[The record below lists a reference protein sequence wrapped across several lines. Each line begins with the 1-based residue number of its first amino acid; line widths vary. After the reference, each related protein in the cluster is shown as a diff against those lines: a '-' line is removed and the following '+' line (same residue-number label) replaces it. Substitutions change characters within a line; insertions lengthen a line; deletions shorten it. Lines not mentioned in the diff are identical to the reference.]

1 MPFRSRR
8 ARLVIEDD
16 LRGTLERI
24 ARSRSESAQ
33 RVERARIL
41 LAYAGGQTVSAIA
54 RELGTNRPKV
64 ERCVDKGLQLGPL
77 AALGDLPRAGRPAQI
92 PAAARVWLESLAHT
106 APGEWGY
113 AEKRWTHRLLARHA
127 REHCEQAGHPSLAR
141 LASGTVSKIL
151 RKARPSGDQRRLRG
165 PSRAFAGAQV
175 LVLRQWIQLEPAG
188 GTPPDGSLTARVWPA
203 GGPGETPAPRPAL
216 SLVVGLDL
224 ATARAYGALAR
235 QHAGRDFVAFLECL
249 DQAYGPGVRVRLLL
263 DRHAAHRAAATR
275 SYLAR
280 TPNRFELAFRPRHG
294 SWQALVEA
302 LCARVAHALLRG
314 VRLQSADD
322 VQQRIERSL
331 EMLNAGLPPAG
342 NRGN

>member
-8 ARLVIEDD
+8 AQLVIEDD
-16 LRGTLERI
+16 LRGILDRI

-41 LAYAGGQTVSAIA
+41 LAYAGGRTVSAIA
-54 RELGTNRPKV
+54 RDLGTNRPKV

-77 AALGDLPRAGRPAQI
+77 AALGDLPRPGRPAQI
-92 PAAARVWLESLAHT
+92 PAAARAWVESLADT
-106 APGEWGY
+106 APGDWGY

-151 RKARPSGDQRRLRG
+151 RRARPSGDQPRLQG
-165 PSRAFAGAQV
+165 PVRAAAGAQV
-175 LVLRQWIQLEPAG
+175 LVLRLWIRLEPAG

-203 GGPGETPAPRPAL
+203 GCPGAPPEPRPTL

-224 ATARAYGALAR
+224 ATAQAYGALAR
-235 QHAGRDFVAFLECL
+235 RHGSRDFVAFLECL
-249 DQAYGPGVRVRLLL
+249 DQAYAPGVRVRLLL

-275 SYLAR
+275 RYLAR

-294 SWQALVEA
+294 SWQALVET
-302 LCARVAHALLRG
+302 LCARLAHALLRG

-322 VQQRIERSL
+322 VQRRIERSL
-331 EMLNAGLPPAG
+331 EMLNAGLPPSG
-342 NRGN
+342 NRDN